1 MGFDISK
8 KTEIL
13 SDTDR
18 KILHEI
24 CVKHNISVEE
34 IEILLKIEKEYQLKE
49 RRFGIYEKLKQIL
62 EAGIK

>member
-13 SDTDR
+13 SDVDR

-24 CVKHNISVEE
+24 CVKHNVAVEG
-34 IEILLKIEKEYQLKE
+34 IETLLKIEKEYQLKE
-49 RRFGIYEKLKQIL
+49 RRFGIYEKLKQVL
-62 EAGIK
+62 EAGI

>member
-13 SDTDR
+13 SDADR
-18 KILHEI
+18 KMLHEI
-24 CVKHNISVEE
+24 CAKHNVEVE
-34 IEILLKIEKEYQLKE
+34 KIDTLLKVEKEYQLKE